1 MIKKIAFLFRKLLG
15 SKGPTEEVIAFL
27 ETETDIVQLVE
38 APEKVSQQ
46 SLDLQDEALI
56 LAPCIY
62 EVEGKLYDCT
72 RPGIYRFAVP
82 QKANHQRVV
91 LDRKNVFTNAKILSL
106 LSIRGNCD
114 NHRAFSEKLSKAAKR
129 FLRLTCTY
137 NSLFVGKLLSQNGF
151 STRMV
156 QGHTLESLNSFSNG
170 HSLLEFYADF
180 FGKYIV
186 VDVDKKGFFRQGSK
200 VLSMFELCRTIFLG
214 EEFEFVSYAKF
225 SMVDLRFSDLETGF
239 DYSFYEYSQYA
250 SSLRM
255 VQTLKRIC
263 QVPLISEGGSTYAC
277 SWTKEMESIVCG
289 INPRWIILSP
299 ESFLEKFYHQGQ
311 LPNG

>member
-114 NHRAFSEKLSKAAKR
+114 NHSMFSEKLSKASKR

-180 FGKYIV
+180 LGKYIV